1 MLTFQARPRIPARKN
16 SSCLAFFM
24 SGTGNLTLYA
34 HGLIRPGDSNTSN
47 MPAVVYTLRTTN
59 QKPDRT
65 PLKLSFLVAGA
76 AFRND
81 WRQVGSPLPA
91 ASSSYATRSACAA
104 ACSTSPDCR
113 AWQFELANHSC
124 FLDHSSYAQVRSCST
139 RFYFSSGVTRGLTP
153 RNVTSL

>member
-16 SSCLAFFM
+16 SSCSVLFYR
-24 SGTGNLTLYA
+24 TGNLTLYA

-124 FLDHSSYAQVRSCST
+124 FLDHSSYAQVRSRST
-139 RFYFSSGVTRGLTP
+139 RFYFSSV
-153 RNVTSL
+153 SLVV